1 MNASFRMKMTVP
13 IGTRSQ
19 QKGMQTLGELMSIYK
34 EDISLNDQSGELF
47 VNGAPKVQF
56 FKNYLMPS
64 GVNGTPTI
72 EPLNNVGPN
81 LNDPAPLAYFFDKL
95 INESKVPNSRFNGP
109 DGGSMGKY
117 ANAAE
122 GLDKQEIR
130 FAKFI
135 NRLRTSFQDV
145 LIKPLWIQMCKDFPE
160 LEKDY
165 MFKSQ
170 LGLDYV
176 SDNPFKRNQEME
188 IITKKKESVDKLI
201 TLTDDTGGGFFSV
214 PYLVE
219 NYLGLS
225 ADDIKANAEAIKKAE
240 EKKKKEGKEGEA
252 PAEGAAPAAPAAPAE
267 PAPAPA
273 T

>member
-1 MNASFRMKMTVP
+1 
-13 IGTRSQ
+13 
-19 QKGMQTLGELMSIYK
+19 
-34 EDISLNDQSGELF
+34 
-47 VNGAPKVQF
+47 
-56 FKNYLMPS
+56 
-64 GVNGTPTI
+64 
-72 EPLNNVGPN
+72 
-81 LNDPAPLAYFFDKL
+81 
-95 INESKVPNSRFNGP
+95 
-109 DGGSMGKY
+109 MGKY

-135 NRLRTSFQDV
+135 NRLRTAFQDV

-170 LGLDYV
+170 LGLDFV

-188 IITKKKESVDKLI
+188 IILKKKEAVDKLI
-201 TLTDDTGGGFFSV
+201 SLTDDTGGGFFSV

>member
-1 MNASFRMKMTVP
+1 MPF
-13 IGTRSQ
+13 
-19 QKGMQTLGELMSIYK
+19 Y
-34 EDISLNDQSGELF
+34 ISRHY
-47 VNGAPKVQF
+47 GALQ
-56 FKNYLMPS
+56 
-64 GVNGTPTI
+64 
-72 EPLNNVGPN
+72 
-81 LNDPAPLAYFFDKL
+81 
-95 INESKVPNSRFNGP
+95 
-109 DGGSMGKY
+109 
-117 ANAAE
+117 

-135 NRLRTSFQDV
+135 NRLRTAFQDV
-145 LIKPLWIQMCKDFPE
+145 LIKPLWIQMCKDVPE

-170 LGLDYV
+170 LGLDFV

-219 NYLGLS
+219 NYLGLT